1 WTVGG
6 GIAKQTKLRF
16 VDLAGSERLAKTKV
30 EGNVR
35 DEGIAINRSLL
46 ALGQVIKALA
56 NPKVAG
62 GFVPYRNDPLTQLLR
77 DSLDGQSQTL
87 LLACVA
93 SDADSVDETNSTL
106 DFAAQAM
113 RARPRR
119 SSGQTLTPAECAQ
132 QEKNKRLAAEAQLA
146 LLQAEVV
153 QLRAR
158 IAELESNGIS
168 SYTAAAQTGIQTGKA
183 EYADAG
189 VWTADTV
196 CAGIQTD
203 CAELIDAGASTAD
216 TVSASIQTDCAGL
229 VNTGASTTNAV
240 CMSIQT
246 DCAELVNMSA
256 STADAVSAS
265 IQTNCA
271 KLIDTGA
278 STADAV
284 STSIQTDCTELT
296 NTGASTADAVNTG
309 TWTGSKKPAVLV
321 RKPRQERAPKPAKL
335 IRKPRANP
343 GPTMERA
350 PKPAKLVRKSWVK
363 PGMAKQ
369 PEIEMV
375 EELKSMPK
383 QESKPAPKVLK
394 QERVSMLV
402 KLAHRLRAKSEP
414 KRAAKSI
421 RARFA
426 STMQEASHKRWDRI
440 AENLSLPAIT
450 DRSDFVSRL
459 IITSTPLSY
468 YNHGSSMLRLSRC
481 VRQRPLR
488 AFAQWVNKSTGK
500 LDSAGIEAKWKARW
514 AEIKVQRQ
522 RQQQDQAPLSAE
534 DIEQLFYVLV
544 MFPYPSGVLHMGHVR
559 VYTIS
564 DMLSRFH
571 KMNGQRV
578 VHPMGWDAF
587 GLPAEN
593 AAIERGIAPDEWTRS
608 NIAVMKDQLSRI
620 LADFDWDREL
630 ATCDPAYYKWTQHIF
645 LQLLKHDM
653 VYRKEAV
660 VNWDPIDQTVL
671 ANEQVDKD
679 GRSWRSG
686 AVVEQRKLKQWFA
699 RITDYAQELLDDLET
714 LDWPEHVKS
723 MQANWIGRSEGA
735 ELEFV
740 LDMPVSS
747 NQHQSIPVF
756 TSRPDTLF
764 GVSYLAIAPDHPLV
778 SKEYLPAQ
786 CADAVLQCAQELIN
800 RQSGGG
806 DRSQRTKAGV
816 FTGLYARHPLDTNR
830 RVPVYVAD
838 YVLSEYGTGAV
849 MGVPAHDTRD
859 YEFCQANAVPVHP
872 PVIEPGSTDTGDDS
886 AVFTGLGVLRNIPE
900 NGAFGGM
907 SSKDAHLAIVA
918 AAATRGLGKAVV
930 NYRLRDWLLS
940 RQRYWG
946 APVPVI
952 HCQSCGA
959 VPVPESDLPVEL
971 PADVVLSGRGGSP
984 LAHATDWL
992 NCECPKCR
1000 QPAKRDTDTLDT
1012 FVDSSWYFL
1021 RYADPHNS
1029 ALPFG
1034 SLAASA
1040 AMPVDIY
1047 IGGVEHAIL
1056 HLLYSRFIS
1065 KFLWKTGRYGSKA
1078 LERDLLVSAE
1088 VKAAVARKEAAG
1100 ARNGE
1105 PFKRLLTQ
1113 GMVHGLTYKE
1123 PSTGRFLKPDEVQ
1136 TAAKG
1141 TLPRIIATGETPT
1154 VSYEKMSKSK
1164 YNGVDPCETVAAYGA
1179 DVTRLHMLY
1188 LAPPQDVLEW
1198 DTQSIVGMQRWVG
1211 RIGRLVDSA
1220 CEADVHESLEHA
1232 LASRGAWSSE
1242 ARETYR

>member
-1 WTVGG
+1 
-6 GIAKQTKLRF
+6 
-16 VDLAGSERLAKTKV
+16 
-30 EGNVR
+30 
-35 DEGIAINRSLL
+35 
-46 ALGQVIKALA
+46 
-56 NPKVAG
+56 
-62 GFVPYRNDPLTQLLR
+62 
-77 DSLDGQSQTL
+77 
-87 LLACVA
+87 
-93 SDADSVDETNSTL
+93 
-106 DFAAQAM
+106 
-113 RARPRR
+113 
-119 SSGQTLTPAECAQ
+119 
-132 QEKNKRLAAEAQLA
+132 AQLA

-203 CAELIDAGASTAD
+203 CAKLIDAGASTAD
-216 TVSASIQTDCAGL
+216 TVSMSIQTDCAGL
-229 VNTGASTTNAV
+229 VNTGASTADAVSASIQTDCSELVNMSASTADAV
-240 CMSIQT
+240 CAGIQTDCAELVNTGASTADTVSASIQT

-265 IQTNCA
+265 IQIDCA
-271 KLIDTGA
+271 ELVNMSA

-363 PGMAKQ
+363 PGMAKE
-369 PEIEMV
+369 PEVKMV

-440 AENLSLPAIT
+440 AEKL
-450 DRSDFVSRL
+450 
-459 IITSTPLSY
+459 
-468 YNHGSSMLRLSRC
+468 
-481 VRQRPLR
+481 
-488 AFAQWVNKSTGK
+488 WVDKSTGK

-740 LDMPVSS
+740 LDMPVSP
-747 NQHQSIPVF
+747 NQRQSIPVF

-778 SKEYLPAQ
+778 SREYLPAQ

-800 RQSGGG
+800 SQSGGG

-838 YVLSEYGTGAV
+838 YVLSGYGTGAV

-872 PVIEPGSTDTGDDS
+872 PVIEPGSTDTGGDS

-959 VPVPESDLPVEL
+959 VPVPESDLPVKL
-971 PADVVLSGRGGSP
+971 PEDVVLSGRGGSP

-1021 RYADPHNS
+1021 RYADPHNP

-1065 KFLWKTGRYGSKA
+1065 
-1078 LERDLLVSAE
+1078 
-1088 VKAAVARKEAAG
+1088 
-1100 ARNGE
+1100 
-1105 PFKRLLTQ
+1105 
-1113 GMVHGLTYKE
+1113 
-1123 PSTGRFLKPDEVQ
+1123 
-1136 TAAKG
+1136 
-1141 TLPRIIATGETPT
+1141 
-1154 VSYEKMSKSK
+1154 
-1164 YNGVDPCETVAAYGA
+1164 
-1179 DVTRLHMLY
+1179 
-1188 LAPPQDVLEW
+1188 
-1198 DTQSIVGMQRWVG
+1198 
-1211 RIGRLVDSA
+1211 
-1220 CEADVHESLEHA
+1220 
-1232 LASRGAWSSE
+1232 
-1242 ARETYR
+1242 